1 VSDNH
6 AMTATI
12 TAPAPAE
19 AAEYYHKYIS
29 QVGPGDVRHVLETQA
44 AETLAILR
52 GISDEQSRHR
62 YAPEKWS
69 IRQVISH
76 LNDTERVFTYRALW
90 FARGCG
96 EALPSFDQDV
106 AVAAAAADDRPWADH
121 VEEFRTIRAATVTL
135 FRGLQADAWDRR
147 GIASGNPVSVRALA
161 YIVAGHVAHHVQILR
176 ERYL

>member
-1 VSDNH
+1 MS
-6 AMTATI
+6 ATI
-12 TAPAPAE
+12 TAPAPSE

-29 QVGPGDVRHVLETQA
+29 QVGGGDIRAVLETQA
-44 AETLAILR
+44 TDTLALLR
-52 GISDEQSRHR
+52 GISEEQSRYR

-69 IRQVISH
+69 LRQVVSH

-106 AVAAAAADDRPWADH
+106 AVASAGADERSWADH
-121 VEEFRTIRAATVTL
+121 VEEFRTIRAASVSL
-135 FRGLQADAWDRR
+135 FRGLAADAWDRR

-161 YIVAGHVAHHVQILR
+161 YIVAGHVAHHVKILR